1 MSDQVHHYR
10 SGQQQVETVLVARH
24 VAKTWVSLDCLF
36 EFAAAELDTFG
47 IGPVQSNTFGRFT
60 FRTQTHLQTP
70 QRIVVGIGIVV
81 EFRLDQPQNQV
92 RLSGGERRPPFGE
105 SLGRS
110 YRHVVES
117 VPGQH
122 GLPQRGLHHRM

>member
-1 MSDQVHHYR
+1 MSDQVHHDR
-10 SGQQQVETVLVARH
+10 CGQQQVEAVLVTRH
-24 VAKTWVSLDCLF
+24 VAKTWVSLDCVF
-36 EFAAAELDTFG
+36 ELAAAELDTFG
-47 IGPVQSNTFGRFT
+47 ICPVQSNTFGRFT